1 MLSPWCPRPVRRNAE
16 LIRGFSL
23 GIGEG
28 VRGGCEYP
36 QQVQSAKHAAV
47 VVGKKQQRMMPLL
60 KVSVRED
67 SAADSVL
74 NIRLYGP
81 NTDFVI
87 DRKRELKTR
96 YNLKLIYWLICAFV
110 SLEILGKL
118 TAMAVPYNIKIIH
131 VIPSLFAYANDRFC
145 LNVKTNFGK

>member
-1 MLSPWCPRPVRRNAE
+1 M
-16 LIRGFSL
+16 
-23 GIGEG
+23 
-28 VRGGCEYP
+28 
-36 QQVQSAKHAAV
+36 
-47 VVGKKQQRMMPLL
+47 VVGKKQQRMMPCQPPPLEVEWSNSEVVL

-67 SAADSVL
+67 SAVESVL

-118 TAMAVPYNIKIIH
+118 TAMAIPYNIKIIH

-145 LNVKTNFGK
+145 LNVITNFDK